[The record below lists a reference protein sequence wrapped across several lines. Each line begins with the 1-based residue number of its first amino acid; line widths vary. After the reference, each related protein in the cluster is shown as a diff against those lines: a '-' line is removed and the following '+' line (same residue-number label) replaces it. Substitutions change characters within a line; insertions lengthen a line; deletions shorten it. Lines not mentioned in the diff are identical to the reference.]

1 MNSNDTYK
9 KKICKIKL
17 IVPHNHTK
25 MATFHTIKSGA
36 GGLRVAE
43 TFHPPKEKRY
53 SWGGGR
59 VLLNVSL
66 GRLHLVKNHIVSKSQ
81 LPWTSTLRHK
91 HTKKVHISVI
101 SYRNAIKIS
110 FVKRKTLQFRV
121 FKIFSL
127 SMRPTLYSIPTVN
140 NKNTWMEK
148 KSTNCSLF

>member
-43 TFHPPKEKRY
+43 PFHPPKEKRY

-59 VLLNVSL
+59 VRLHVSL

-101 SYRNAIKIS
+101 SQRNAIKNK
-110 FVKRKTLQFRV
+110 FCKT
-121 FKIFSL
+121 
-127 SMRPTLYSIPTVN
+127 
-140 NKNTWMEK
+140 
-148 KSTNCSLF
+148 

>member
-17 IVPHNHTK
+17 IVPHNRTK

-59 VLLNVSL
+59 GEGKATRKLRSASF
-66 GRLHLVKNHIVSKSQ
+66 GEKPHSK
-81 LPWTSTLRHK
+81 
-91 HTKKVHISVI
+91 
-101 SYRNAIKIS
+101 
-110 FVKRKTLQFRV
+110 
-121 FKIFSL
+121 
-127 SMRPTLYSIPTVN
+127 
-140 NKNTWMEK
+140 
-148 KSTNCSLF
+148 